1 MQSSSAEQPEES
13 IWLKRI
19 FAAPASAI
27 EKVRE
32 RLHTRMDVLSEEAA
46 DRMDA
51 GLDDDPETTFE
62 LDDLHNRDTA
72 LESLLSKRASYLQL
86 SVRKEELMTALK
98 QAVRARKGV
107 EEAKAANS
115 KAKAD
120 LQEMESEF
128 STILKSC
135 QQDLREILDAPVAAG
150 DARTLQQIAVQS
162 TQAPAVR
169 PEQEEIIPSSSRIAQ
184 TQLRTEMPPP
194 SSFQRDHKSNFT
206 NLDHPHPSRPATS
219 KKLAPAPVLHSD
231 TSTFMDDEINDLDL
245 IDASKEHYSNR
256 MGTPPAPYDDDDF
269 GMGDDDDM
277 WEAAQHIVAPNQNV
291 VQGRQVFSETSGNR
305 QAKPPSATKSKKTT
319 DKLSEDLER
328 RNFSFPWSQD
338 VKRALKERFKLKG
351 FRESQV
357 EAINATLA
365 GKDVFVLM
373 PTGGGKSLCYQLPSL
388 VSSGK
393 TRGVTVV
400 VSPLVSLMED
410 QVAHLQ
416 MLNIQAFLINGDT
429 SSEQRGFIMEKFGD
443 RDVEKFIQLL
453 YVTPEM
459 LGKSQRML
467 NAFEQLHRNGRLARI
482 VIDEAHCVS
491 QWGHDF
497 RPDYKALGSV
507 RQKFPGVPVM
517 ALTATATDNVRVD
530 TIHNLGMKGCEVFK
544 RSFNRSNLYYEVRTK
559 GKAAEDVDAVA
570 RLIKDN
576 YRKQTGIVY
585 CLSRKNCE
593 TFAKEL
599 KGKGIGAHHY
609 HAGLQPDEKS
619 QIQRDWQSGKH
630 QVIVATIAFG
640 MGIDK
645 ANVRFVVHHSMPKS
659 LEGYYQETG
668 RAGRDGQPSGCYL
681 FYAYRDVA
689 MLRKMIDQND
699 DASRE
704 QKNRQRQMLTRME
717 LFCTNET
724 DCRRVQVLNY
734 FNEPFTRD
742 ACNGQCDNCRSD
754 ATFNSVDLTA
764 YAQQAVSLV
773 TKATGGG
780 GGSAADDY
788 DGYGRRSSSH
798 VTVNQLV
805 DIFRGSGGKKIKDEW
820 SYVAEFGAGS
830 DLNRGVV
837 ERIFHRLLS
846 EDVLREL
853 HVVKAGFPHQY
864 VSLGQL
870 REQYNQGKKFEMQI
884 PASENAKNV
893 GRKISKKNDASKSV
907 GKISGPSRTREIPTS
922 TNVSSPVQAAA
933 KRTTTVRK
941 TTAHQHDAFIATDD
955 DMDDDDDDAFEPVRQ
970 VGKAPKSNVRQL
982 GPPITSD
989 VTMDSLDDIHR
1000 ALVEQFVQEADAKC
1014 KDIMKRKGLRF
1025 QPFTT
1030 SILRQMAIDFTD
1042 TEDKMLSIRGI
1053 DPEKV
1058 KIHGKPFLALVAKYR
1073 DHYNGAMQAEF
1084 DSDDENLD
1092 GVVDKH
1098 AQNVINLVSDDDA
1111 DEDEDNAMDSLP
1123 SEEDDDDGEEST
1135 YFQTAPEVA
1144 AFNARLSQVQPLG
1157 LRTTAV
1163 SRTTSKPPAK
1173 KRKKSNWVAKGSGAA
1188 SASRG
1193 KARTSNLSDYRFNA
1207 ETTTQR
1213 APQRRVKSGARV
1225 GNASSSRS
1233 GSSQHTAGGNRGIEM
1248 MPT

>member
-1 MQSSSAEQPEES
+1 
-13 IWLKRI
+13 
-19 FAAPASAI
+19 
-27 EKVRE
+27 
-32 RLHTRMDVLSEEAA
+32 MDILSEEAA
-46 DRMDA
+46 DRMDS
-51 GLDDDPETTFE
+51 GLDDDPETSRE
-62 LDDLHNRDTA
+62 LDDLHQRDTA

-86 SVRKEELMTALK
+86 SVRKEELMVALR
-98 QAVRARKGV
+98 QAVRSRQPV
-107 EEAKAANS
+107 DEAKAANT
-115 KAKAD
+115 KAKND
-120 LQEMESEF
+120 LQEVENECS
-128 STILKSC
+128 SILRTC
-135 QQDLREILDAPVAAG
+135 QRDLQELLDAPLAEE
-150 DARTLQQIAVQS
+150 DSRTLQQIAVQS
-162 TQAPAVR
+162 TQAPAMK
-169 PEQEEIIPSSSRIAQ
+169 PQQEEVIPSSGRIVQ
-184 TQLRTEMPPP
+184 TQLRAEMPPP
-194 SSFQRDHKSNFT
+194 NNLPRDYKSSFTISDF
-206 NLDHPHPSRPATS
+206 PPPSRPVATRNMAS
-219 KKLAPAPVLHSD
+219 APAHYSD
-231 TSTFMDDEINDLDL
+231 ASTFMDDEINDHDL

-256 MGTPPAPYDDDDF
+256 MGTPPAPYEDDDF

-277 WEAAQHIVAPNQNV
+277 WEAAQHITVPEQNV
-291 VQGRQVFSETSGNR
+291 IPGRQVFSETSGNR
-305 QAKPPSATKSKKTT
+305 QTKPPSATKSKKTT

-416 MLNIQAFLINGDT
+416 RLNIQAFLINGDT

-459 LGKSQRML
+459 LSKSQRML
-467 NAFEQLHRNGRLARI
+467 NAFEQLHRNRRLARI

-497 RPDYKALGSV
+497 RPDYKMLGSV

-517 ALTATATDNVRVD
+517 ALTATATDNVRID

-559 GKAAEDVDAVA
+559 GKAADDIDAVA
-570 RLIKDN
+570 SLIKDK

-599 KGKGIGAHHY
+599 QGKGIGAHHY
-609 HAGLQPDEKS
+609 HAGLQPEEKS

-681 FYAYRDVA
+681 FYTYRDVA
-689 MLRKMIDQND
+689 MLRKMIDQNQ

-717 LFCTNET
+717 LFCANET
-724 DCRRVQVLNY
+724 DCRRVQVLDY

-742 ACNGQCDNCRSD
+742 ACQGQCDNCSSN
-754 ATFNSVDLTA
+754 ATFSSVDLTA

-773 TKATGGG
+773 SRATGGG
-780 GGSAADDY
+780 GGHSADDY
-788 DGYGRRSSSH
+788 DDFSHKSSGN

-820 SYVAEFGAGS
+820 SHVDEFGTGS
-830 DLNRGVV
+830 DLDRGVV

-853 HVVKAGFPHQY
+853 HVVKGGFPHQY
-864 VSLGQL
+864 VGLGQL
-870 REQYNQGKKFEMQI
+870 REQYSRGKKFEMQI
-884 PASENAKNV
+884 RVSEAVKN
-893 GRKISKKNDASKSV
+893 GGKKTSKKSV
-907 GKISGPSRTREIPTS
+907 GKISGPSRARELPAS
-922 TNVSSPVQAAA
+922 TNVSSPVQAIA
-933 KRTTTVRK
+933 KRTK
-941 TTAHQHDAFIATDD
+941 ILNKANAYQHNAFVASDD
-955 DMDDDDDDAFEPVRQ
+955 ETEDDDDGAFEPVRQ
-970 VGKAPKSNVRQL
+970 VGKTPKSNVRQL

-989 VTMDSLDDIHR
+989 VIMDNLNDVHR
-1000 ALVEQFVQEADAKC
+1000 ALVEQFVEEADAKC

-1030 SILRQMAIDFTD
+1030 SILRDMAIGFTD
-1042 TEDKMLSIRGI
+1042 TEEKMLRIRGI

-1058 KIHGKPFLALVAKYR
+1058 KVHGKSFQTMVAKYR
-1073 DHYNGAMQAEF
+1073 DHYNGAMQEEF
-1084 DSDDENLD
+1084 DSDDDDLN

-1098 AQNVINLVSDDDA
+1098 AQNVINLVSDDDDDA
-1111 DEDEDNAMDSLP
+1111 DEDEDDEIGGMP
-1123 SEEDDDDGEEST
+1123 SDEDGDGEQSS

-1157 LRTTAV
+1157 LRTTAM
-1163 SRTTSKPPAK
+1163 SQAASKPAAK
-1173 KRKKSNWVAKGSGAA
+1173 KRKKSTWVAKGS
-1188 SASRG
+1188 SASSGSRS
-1193 KARTSNLSDYRFNA
+1193 KARTSNLGDYRFDDGS
-1207 ETTTQR
+1207 TTQR

-1225 GNASSSRS
+1225 GKASSSRA
-1233 GSSQHTAGGNRGIEM
+1233 GSSQHTAGGNRGISM

>member
-1 MQSSSAEQPEES
+1 
-13 IWLKRI
+13 
-19 FAAPASAI
+19 
-27 EKVRE
+27 
-32 RLHTRMDVLSEEAA
+32 MDILSEEAA

-51 GLDDDPETTFE
+51 GLDDDPETSLE
-62 LDDLHNRDTA
+62 LDDLHLRDTA
-72 LESLLSKRASYLQL
+72 LELLLSKRASYLQL

-107 EEAKAANS
+107 LEAKAANS

-120 LQEMESEF
+120 LQQMENELSA
-128 STILKSC
+128 ILQSC
-135 QQDLREILDAPVAAG
+135 QQDLRELLDAPSTAA

-162 TQAPAVR
+162 TQAPVTR
-169 PEQEEIIPSSSRIAQ
+169 PDQEEIIPSSSHIAQ
-184 TQLRTEMPPP
+184 TQMRTEMLPP
-194 SSFQRDHKSNFT
+194 SSFQRDYKPASMTSVHS
-206 NLDHPHPSRPATS
+206 HPSRPAAARNF
-219 KKLAPAPVLHSD
+219 APAPVHYSD
-231 TSTFMDDEINDLDL
+231 NSTLMDDEINDHDL

-256 MGTPPAPYDDDDF
+256 MGTPPAPSDDDDF
-269 GMGDDDDM
+269 GMGDDDEM
-277 WEAAQHIVAPNQNV
+277 WEAAQHITAPTQNV
-291 VQGRQVFSETSGNR
+291 IQGRQVFSETSGNR
-305 QAKPPSATKSKKTT
+305 QTKPPSATKSKKTT

-410 QVAHLQ
+410 QVSHLQ
-416 MLNIQAFLINGDT
+416 RLNIQAFLINGDT

-517 ALTATATDNVRVD
+517 ALTATATDNVRID
-530 TIHNLGMKGCEVFK
+530 TIHNLGMTGCEVFK

-559 GKAAEDVDAVA
+559 GKAADDIDAVA
-570 RLIKDN
+570 RLIKDK

-599 KGKGIGAHHY
+599 QERGIGAHHY

-619 QIQRDWQSGKH
+619 QIQRDWQSGRH

-689 MLRKMIDQND
+689 MLRKMIDQNE

-717 LFCTNET
+717 LFCANET
-724 DCRRVQVLNY
+724 DCRRVQVLSY

-742 ACNGQCDNCRSD
+742 ACHGQCDNCSSN
-754 ATFNSVDLTA
+754 ATFNSIDLTA
-764 YAQQAVSLV
+764 YARQAVNLV
-773 TKATGGG
+773 SRATGGG
-780 GGSAADDY
+780 GGQAADDY
-788 DGYGRRSSSH
+788 DGFGRRSSGN

-820 SYVAEFGAGS
+820 SHIDEFGAGS
-830 DLNRGVV
+830 DLDRGVV

-853 HVVKAGFPHQY
+853 HVVKGGFPHQY
-864 VSLGQL
+864 VGLGQL
-870 REQYNQGKKFEMQI
+870 REQYNRGKKFEMQI
-884 PASENAKNV
+884 RASEGAKNV
-893 GRKISKKNDASKSV
+893 GRKISKKNDASKSA
-907 GKISGPSRTREIPTS
+907 GKISGPSRVRELPAS

-933 KRTTTVRK
+933 KRTNALKKVNTY
-941 TTAHQHDAFIATDD
+941 QHDAFVASDDETEGDD
-955 DMDDDDDDAFEPVRQ
+955 DNAFEPVRQ
-970 VGKAPKSNVRQL
+970 VGRTPKSNVRQL

-989 VTMDSLDDIHR
+989 AIMDNLNDIHR
-1000 ALVEQFVQEADAKC
+1000 DLVEQFVEEADAKC
-1014 KDIMKRKGLRF
+1014 KDIMKRKGLRY

-1030 SILRQMAIDFTD
+1030 SILRDMAIGFTD
-1042 TEDKMLSIRGI
+1042 TEEKMLKIRGI

-1058 KIHGKPFLALVAKYR
+1058 KIHGKPFLTLVAKYR
-1073 DHYNGAMQAEF
+1073 DHYNGAMSGFLE
-1084 DSDDENLD
+1084 SDDDDLD

-1111 DEDEDNAMDSLP
+1111 DEDEDNEIDSIA
-1123 SEEDDDDGEEST
+1123 SEEDEDGEQSS

-1144 AFNARLSQVQPLG
+1144 AFNARLSQVQPMG
-1157 LRTTAV
+1157 LRTTAM
-1163 SRTTSKPPAK
+1163 SQAASKPAAK
-1173 KRKKSNWVAKGSGAA
+1173 KRKKSTWVAKGGSAA
-1188 SASRG
+1188 SASRS
-1193 KARTSNLSDYRFNA
+1193 KARTSNLSNFRFDP
-1207 ETTTQR
+1207 ESTTQR

-1225 GNASSSRS
+1225 SKASSSRS
-1233 GSSQHTAGGNRGIEM
+1233 GSSQRAVGGNRGISM